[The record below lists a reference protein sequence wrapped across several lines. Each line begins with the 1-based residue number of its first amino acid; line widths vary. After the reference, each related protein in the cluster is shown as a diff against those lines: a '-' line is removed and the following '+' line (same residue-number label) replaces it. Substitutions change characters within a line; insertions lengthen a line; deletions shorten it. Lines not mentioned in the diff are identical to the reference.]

1 MIEIASLTIALT
13 LGISV
18 SLIVILYKHLEAKVM
33 SKIIEY
39 YRSLEDRL
47 YNEISMLRYSL
58 DQQNKRINVM
68 NKGLKFSLET
78 QNRILSILLSRKT
91 YGYKERMS
99 STEYSSEVIG
109 AGGSTAT
116 AKYVHSVNLEKLND
130 TERSVLV
137 FLSNAGRKVSVREIQ
152 LHMNKSREHIAR
164 LMKKLY
170 EDGYVERESRGNSY
184 VYWVRDEV
192 KGIIVGDTS
201 TS

>member
-1 MIEIASLTIALT
+1 MSEVVGLTIALT

-18 SLIVILYKHLEAKVM
+18 SLIVILYKHLETKIM

-78 QNRILSILLSRKT
+78 QNRILSILLSKKMGR
-91 YGYKERMS
+91 YKERIS
-99 STEYSSEVIG
+99 NVEYSSEVIG
-109 AGGSTAT
+109 AGGST

-130 TERSVLV
+130 TERSVLI
-137 FLSNAGRKVSVREIQ
+137 FLSNAGRKVGVREIQ

-192 KGIIVGDTS
+192 RSIIMGDTS